1 MSVSIPNRLKEIIE
15 DFAISEGAEKLEL
28 LLQYSQSLPPLPD
41 RLQERSRM
49 EFVPECMTPVYIQAE
64 TDGGLLTY
72 YFDVPAESPTVRG
85 FASIMAEG
93 VNGAAP
99 EQVLAIPEDFFIQM
113 GLEKALTHQRLNGMA
128 AILAHMKRLAIE
140 STTGTVDG

>member
-1 MSVSIPNRLKEIIE
+1 MPATIPDRLKEIID

-28 LLQYSQSLPPLPD
+28 LLHYSQSLPPLPD
-41 RLQERSRM
+41 RFREHSRM

-64 TDGGLLTY
+64 LDGGRLTY
-72 YFDVPAESPTVRG
+72 HFDVPAESPTVRG

-93 VNGAAP
+93 VNGAEP
-99 EQVLAIPEDFFIQM
+99 DQVLAIPGDFFIQM

-140 STTGTVDG
+140 SASGSTDG